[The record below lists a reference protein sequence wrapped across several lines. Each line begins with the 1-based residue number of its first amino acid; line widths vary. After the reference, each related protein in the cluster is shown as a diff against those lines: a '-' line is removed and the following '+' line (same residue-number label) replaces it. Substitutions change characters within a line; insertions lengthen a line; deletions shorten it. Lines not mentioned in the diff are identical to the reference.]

1 MAQVIDMQLM
11 RYINLFTKTTK
22 IIPKSCFKYNNQLVF
37 LVQKNQV
44 SKAIGKDAV
53 YAKKIMATLRK
64 KIKVMAYPGE
74 TIKEIRAFFER
85 LVDPIE
91 ITDLEVK
98 DNVIKVSATR
108 INKSSLIGRE
118 RVREKELTKI
128 IKDILGKGFK
138 IS

>member
-22 IIPKSCFKYNNQLVF
+22 IIPKSCFKYNNQLIF
-37 LVQKNQV
+37 LVNKSQV
-44 SKAIGKDAV
+44 SKAIGRDAV
-53 YAKKIMATLRK
+53 NARKIMTTLRK
-64 KIKVMAYPGE
+64 KIKIMAYPGD
-74 TIKEIRAFFER
+74 TIKEIKFFFET
-85 LVDPIE
+85 LIDPIE
-91 ITDLEVK
+91 ISDLEVK
-98 DNVIKVSATR
+98 DNVIKISATR

-138 IS
+138 IA